1 MNCISLTNE
10 GTQCSRF
17 GKMEFEGRYCAT
29 HFKKKQRED
38 PAYKARYEEHI
49 HNLVQVQEAHRI
61 QQQAD
66 EMLRNAELAA
76 RQAAETAQA
85 NARAQQARDRKVR
98 KNTKL
103 INEAHLF
110 SPNTIVAY
118 ANSLINMFDRL
129 VVPNGL
135 ELVKAYALLK
145 YRTST
150 HDGFPMLIRAVTRI
164 VRQGSGHHPIHAR
177 YADVPAAERT
187 SAFESLQLALNAYG
201 ELTPT
206 EMLEMLPANDIH
218 RRIVVRQVEAEHRRQ
233 AEIARAAELARLNHD
248 LVHNPVVFRRD
259 PEGSIDLRAFSQD
272 GQSVHRSSVQATT
285 QRAVYSILDRPL
297 LDGQDTL
304 SDIVIEFN
312 DPEKVRWFG
321 QNMRERA
328 ITELTNDYYNCEAF
342 SVRYGDALDH
352 VWAFIKP
359 HVHATELIIRL
370 AQEVCEGIN
379 QCTNGKMARL
389 VNVLQGYDETL
400 EVEAPKELFQGRI
413 ALLMNRPIEERE
425 SLANALF
432 TEFGIPPEQHATWL
446 EPLMEV

>member
-1 MNCISLTNE
+1 
-10 GTQCSRF
+10 
-17 GKMEFEGRYCAT
+17 MEFEGRYCKT
-29 HFKKKQRED
+29 HFEKKQRDD
-38 PAYKARYEEHI
+38 PAYKARYEAHSLDQAHAQE
-49 HNLVQVQEAHRI
+49 QDQEAQRI
-61 QQQAD
+61 QQQA
-66 EMLRNAELAA
+66 EELLRNAELAA

-85 NARAQQARDRKVR
+85 TIRAQQARDRKER

-110 SPNTIVAY
+110 PPNSIVAY
-118 ANSLINMFDRL
+118 ANSLMIMLDPL
-129 VVPNGL
+129 VAPNGL
-135 ELVKAYALLK
+135 TYIKAYALLK

-150 HDGFPMLIRAVTRI
+150 HDGFPMLMRAVTRI
-164 VRQGSGHHPIHAR
+164 VRQGNGHHPIHAR
-177 YADVPAAERT
+177 YTDVPIAERT

-201 ELTPT
+201 ELTT
-206 EMLEMLPANDIH
+206 GEISSMLPANDTH
-218 RRIVVRQVEAEHRRQ
+218 RRTIVRYLDAELRRRI
-233 AEIARAAELARLNHD
+233 EMARAAELAQLNHD

-285 QRAVYSILDRPL
+285 QRAIYSILDRPL

-304 SDIVIEFN
+304 SDIIVEFN
-312 DPEKVRWFG
+312 DPVKIRWYG
-321 QNMRERA
+321 QNTRERA

-342 SVRYGDALDH
+342 SVRYGDAIDH

-359 HVHATELIIRL
+359 HVHAAELVIRL
-370 AQEVCEGIN
+370 AQEVCEGIG

-413 ALLMNRPIEERE
+413 ARLMNHPREERE

-432 TEFGIPPEQHATWL
+432 AEFHIPPEQHAIWL
-446 EPLMEV
+446 EPLLEV